1 MKRKT
6 PASSGT
12 SRRRF
17 LATSAGILAAGVA
30 GCSLA
35 PGNDGGDDTTG
46 DPSSDGSDGSG
57 GQDGQDG
64 SGSADVEPLAQS
76 SDSPYVGAY
85 RATVDSVARVRVY
98 TDTGVGG
105 GTGWLYDESHLVTN
119 QHVVAG
125 GTDVY
130 VRFPEGGW
138 VPSEVVAADV
148 YSDLA
153 VLEVDSTP
161 DSATPLTLREADPP
175 VGTEVI
181 AIGNPFERTGSVS
194 SGIVSGVDRTLE
206 LANNFSIPDA
216 IQTDA
221 AANPGNSG
229 GPLVSLDGEV
239 VGVINSGEGNDVS
252 FAISGALTQRV
263 VPELIADGDYD
274 HSYMG
279 ILLRSVGP
287 LTAQANDV
295 ERGSGVYVSEVVS
308 GGPSDG
314 VLQGSTGTTT
324 VDGISGVET
333 GGDVIVAMG
342 DTPIP
347 QREALSTFLAIQTSP
362 GDTIEITV
370 LRDGSERTVD
380 LTLGSRPEP

>member
-1 MKRKT
+1 MKRNT
-6 PASSGT
+6 SASSA

-17 LATSAGILAAGVA
+17 LATSAGLLATGVA

-35 PGNDGGDDTTG
+35 PGSDGGDDTTG
-46 DPSSDGSDGSG
+46 DPSSDGA
-57 GQDGQDG
+57 
-64 SGSADVEPLAQS
+64 GSANNSDPERVEPLSQS

-138 VPSEVVAADV
+138 VPSEVVAADL

-161 DSATPLTLREADPP
+161 ESATPLTLREADPP

-194 SGIVSGVDRTLE
+194 SGIVSGVDRTLQLE
-206 LANNFSIPDA
+206 NNFSIPDA

-229 GPLVSLDGEV
+229 GPLVALDGEV

-252 FAISGALTQRV
+252 FAISGALTRRV
-263 VPELIADGDYD
+263 VPELIAEGDYG

-279 ILLRSVGP
+279 IMLRSVGP
-287 LTAQANDV
+287 LLAQANDV
-295 ERGSGVYVSEVVS
+295 ERGAGVYVSEAVS

-314 VLQGSTGTTT
+314 VLQGSTDTTT
-324 VDGISGVET
+324 VDGIPGVET
-333 GGDVIVAMG
+333 GGDVIVAME

-347 QREALSTFLAIQTSP
+347 QQEALSTFLAIQTSP

-370 LRDGSERTVD
+370 LRDGSEQTVD

>member
-1 MKRKT
+1 MNQET
-6 PASSGT
+6 A

-17 LATSAGILAAGVA
+17 LAASAGVLAAGVA
-30 GCSLA
+30 GCSAA
-35 PGNDGGDDTTG
+35 PGGGDDSQGQTG
-46 DPSSDGSDGSG
+46 DANAGGSDGENDAEPSG
-57 GQDGQDG
+57 VD
-64 SGSADVEPLAQS
+64 SLAQS

-85 RATVDSVARVRVY
+85 QATVDSVARVRVY

-105 GTGWLYDESHLVTN
+105 GTGWLYDENHLVTN

-125 GTDVY
+125 GNEFY

-138 VPSEVVAADV
+138 VSSDVVGADL

-153 VLEVDSTP
+153 VLEVDSMP
-161 DSATPLTLREADPP
+161 DSATPLTLRQADPP

-194 SGIVSGVDRTLE
+194 SGIVSGVDRTLRLE
-206 LANNFSIPDA
+206 NNFSIPDA

-229 GPLVSLDGEV
+229 GPLVALDGDV

-252 FAISGALTQRV
+252 FAISAALTRRV
-263 VPELIADGDYD
+263 VPALVADGDYD

-279 ILLRSVGP
+279 IRLRSVDP
-287 LTAQANDV
+287 LLAQANDV
-295 ERGSGVYVSEVVS
+295 ERGAGVYVSEAVS
-308 GGPSDG
+308 GGPSEG
-314 VLQGSTGTTT
+314 VLKGSTGSTT
-324 VDGISGVET
+324 VDDVPGVET
-333 GGDVIVAMG
+333 GGDVIVAME
-342 DTPIP
+342 DTPIS
-347 QREALSTFLAIQTSP
+347 QQEALSSFLAIETSP

-370 LRDGSERTVD
+370 LRDGSEQTVD